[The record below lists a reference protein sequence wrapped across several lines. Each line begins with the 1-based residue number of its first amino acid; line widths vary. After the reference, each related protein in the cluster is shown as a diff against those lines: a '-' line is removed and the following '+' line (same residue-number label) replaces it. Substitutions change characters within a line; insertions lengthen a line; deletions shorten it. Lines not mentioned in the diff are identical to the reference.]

1 MAARNSSAF
10 ASDPVHQAAMAVPKS
25 PVLAADP
32 LHQAAESEGIDGVP
46 GALPTEQGVPP
57 PPLQGTPVMKTA
69 PQQGAYMAAQTPPQG
84 SPVTHPVMQGAN
96 TVVPISLREPV
107 ITVPPQGRPV
117 MAPLP
122 FPAVPPSFI
131 HDAGYMMGQ
140 SLLPAGPQPM
150 AGLQPPPAGYMMGH
164 PLLRAS
170 PLPMTALHLPQAV
183 HMMAR
188 PPLPAGP
195 PPLKHHRPDYFD
207 MPFGPRMTGCEQ
219 EMAGFDESM
228 GLPYGPYINNEMP
241 SIGSYEPYLPSDA
254 SNTLHV
260 EGFPPNCTRREL
272 AHIFRP
278 FTGFCA
284 VRLVNTG
291 YNSRHVIAYAD
302 FETPAQAFSAM
313 KSLQGYLFDM
323 HDRYSVKLDLQFL
336 PGPSKA
342 SRSRSYFSEMR

>member
-1 MAARNSSAF
+1 MAARNPSAS
-10 ASDPVHQAAMAVPKS
+10 AAHPLHQDSVAAPNS
-25 PVLAADP
+25 PLLAADP
-32 LHQAAESEGIDGVP
+32 LHQAAVANPNSPVLAANPVHQASAAASAGMYGAP
-46 GALPTEQGVPP
+46 GALPTEQGPLTVLPP
-57 PPLQGTPVMKTA
+57 PPPPQGAPVMKTVQGVNMMA
-69 PQQGAYMAAQTPPQG
+69 PTPLQGP
-84 SPVTHPVMQGAN
+84 PVMQGAN
-96 TVVPISLREPV
+96 MVVPMPLREPV

-122 FPAVPPSFI
+122 FPAGPPSMMAPPSFYDVASPVTVQQPP
-131 HDAGYMMGQ
+131 HAGYMMAP
-140 SLLPAGPQPM
+140 LM
-150 AGLQPPPAGYMMGH
+150 A
-164 PLLRAS
+164 
-170 PLPMTALHLPQAV
+170 ALHLPQAV
-183 HMMAR
+183 HMVAQ

-195 PPLKHHRPDYFD
+195 PPLKRHRPGYFD
-207 MPFGPRMTGCEQ
+207 MPFGPRMTGFEL

-228 GLPYGPYINNEMP
+228 GLPYGSYINNEMP
-241 SIGSYEPYLPSDA
+241 SVGSYEPHLPSDA

-284 VRLVNTG
+284 VRLVKTG

-302 FETPAQAFSAM
+302 FETPARAFSAM

-336 PGPSKA
+336 PGPSKVN
-342 SRSRSYFSEMR
+342 